1 MNNIT
6 PQAKTKELAELL
18 HPGHEVEVKG
28 YRSSSRGAGGKKP
41 PYTAQLFLD
50 GKVIMSAQERDWRKA
65 YKTLQINLSKGN
77 IV

>member
-1 MNNIT
+1 MSSIT
-6 PQAKTKELAELL
+6 PQAKTKELAELM
-18 HPGHEVEVKG
+18 HPGCQVEVKG
-28 YRSSSRGAGGKKP
+28 YRSSRGAGGKKP

>member
-1 MNNIT
+1 MNTKSPQMQIKEFMENI
-6 PQAKTKELAELL
+6 
-18 HPGHEVEVKG
+18 HPESEVEVKG
-28 YRSSSRGAGGKKP
+28 YRSSRGAGGKKP

>member
-1 MNNIT
+1 MPRIIT
-6 PQAKTKELAELL
+6 PQALIAQLAECLY
-18 HPGHEVEVKG
+18 PGHTIKVKG
-28 YRSSSRGAGGKKP
+28 YRSSRGAGGKKP

>member
-1 MNNIT
+1 MKT
-6 PQAKTKELAELL
+6 ESPQMKVRELVESMY
-18 HPGHEVEVKG
+18 PGHEVEVKG
-28 YRSSSRGAGGKKP
+28 YRSSRGAGGKKP

>member
-18 HPGHEVEVKG
+18 HPGCQVEVKG
-28 YRSSSRGAGGKKP
+28 YRSTRGTGGKRA
-41 PYTAQLFLD
+41 PYTAQLFLN
-50 GKVIMSAQERDWRKA
+50 GRVVISAQERDWRKA